1 MSQCPKGAR
10 PVGRIEDLD
19 AEGLE
24 LVGLLRRLTAGPAAR
39 AAAET
44 LLEQRAGTDMALR
57 VIAAFDAVWRHI
69 ALHGRRPLMRHGTGC
84 SCLGADEA
92 CLATLVEA
100 ATEGAR
106 EDALLMAC
114 LVVRPDMSPMVVAD
128 AAVLG
133 LALRRLVLRAP
144 RPETAEERPVA
155 ARLMH

>member
-1 MSQCPKGAR
+1 M
-10 PVGRIEDLD
+10 GRIEDLD
-19 AEGLE
+19 PAGVE
-24 LVGLLRRLTAGPAAR
+24 LVGLLRGLTAGSAAR

-44 LLEQRAGTDMALR
+44 LLQQRAGPEMALR
-57 VIAAFDAVWRHI
+57 VIAAFDAFWRQI
-69 ALHGRRPLMRHGTGC
+69 AVHGRRPLMRHGPGC

-100 ATEGAR
+100 ASEGAR

-133 LALRRLVLRAP
+133 LSLQRLVLRAP
-144 RPETAEERPVA
+144 RLDPAGERPVP